1 MEIKRVV
8 LARLYHAVH
17 FGKFA
22 LIGVLCKWLRNIELP
37 FLIGKHY
44 FLTPKIVAK
53 FGN

>member
-8 LARLYHAVH
+8 LARLYRAVH

-22 LIGVLCKWLRNIELP
+22 LIGVLRKWLSNIELP

-44 FLTPKIVAK
+44 FFNT
-53 FGN
+53 